1 MRSPPGPRRLAAA
14 CNSMAD
20 GLSAL
25 GWLVV
30 VCAGALGFGLVKFL
44 IVTLQAPREEDA
56 PAAPAEAPRDDP
68 G

>member
-1 MRSPPGPRRLAAA
+1 
-14 CNSMAD
+14 MAD